1 MYRSRILFGAW
12 ILFLLILFF
21 YKGQP
26 AVSAL
31 LVFTAA
37 YLAASFLLTRV
48 SGRKLTVRCGGG
60 DMVSKGETM
69 TMTIELKNRGRLPV
83 FFCTCEAKRFPIS
96 CSLLPGGSRR
106 FAFDLTDQYCGKVEL
121 KLTELMVCDPL
132 QLFTAKRL
140 GWSGQKSSN
149 TEKGAP
155 AEADRSFSQEHLSSA
170 AAGYFAPQLNP
181 AQIPEAFLDS
191 YNMESYQYSQY
202 EKGSDPGE
210 VFGVREYQE
219 GDSLKQIHW
228 KLTAKLGEITVK
240 IPSYPIENNIL
251 MILDNLLDPEADVPP
266 EQRSALVELLY
277 SLSDAL
283 LEKSISHSIGWYDSR
298 EQVFIRRQ
306 IRSEEELW
314 ASVPEVLG
322 CGFEKSEVSTIYRY
336 LESAEGADF
345 TNHFLVTAQAEK
357 DTERLESYG
366 AVNVFRTIE

>member
-1 MYRSRILFGAW
+1 MRRNRILFGVW
-12 ILFLLILFF
+12 VLFLLMLFF
-21 YKGQP
+21 YRGQP

-31 LVFTAA
+31 LIFTAA
-37 YLAASFLLTRV
+37 YLAAAFLLTRAG
-48 SGRKLTVRCGGG
+48 GRKLTVRCGGG

-83 FFCTCEAKRFPIS
+83 FCCTCEAEAVNLLTGEGKRFPII

-106 FAFDLTDQYCGKVEL
+106 FAFDLTDLYCGKVEL
-121 KLTELMVCDPL
+121 KLSELTVCDPL
-132 QLFTAKRL
+132 RLFAAKRL
-140 GWSGQKSSN
+140 
-149 TEKGAP
+149 
-155 AEADRSFSQEHLSSA
+155 AEAEQESS

-181 AQIPEAFLDS
+181 AQIPAAFLDS

-240 IPSYPIENNIL
+240 IPSFPIENNIL
-251 MILDNLLDPEADVPP
+251 VILDNLLDPEADVPP
-266 EQRSALVELLY
+266 EKRSALVELLY
-277 SLSDAL
+277 SLSEAL
-283 LEKSISHSIGWYDSR
+283 LEKTIPHSIGWYDSR

-322 CGFEKSEVSTIYRY
+322 CGFEKSEASTIYRY
-336 LESAEGADF
+336 LESAEGVDF

-357 DTERLESYG
+357 DTERLEGYG